1 MRPSTFL
8 PVFSVFFW
16 GPSTLMPNH
25 RNFRRRW
32 CPFGTR
38 ATVWLTSPSVPTA
51 ATWPWRMRIDR
62 CVCTGPLAAVF
73 QVFFYDRFHE
83 IGRCGRVL
91 KSIEEY
97 WRVLKS
103 MKEYWRVL
111 KSIEEYWRVLRVLKS
126 IEEYHEID
134 PPSFGLR
141 PWVLRHFFLL
151 SGSDANGFFM
161 RESGMLTVPTT
172 RISPWNGCT
181 PRSTSRTGAPS
192 WGFASQC
199 QSRGSSKDSFPWAK
213 IDDLWST
220 VWKVPNSAACR
231 WEWSQNVLVI
241 FGSSA
246 MCFLF
251 FKQNC

>member
-103 MKEYWRVL
+103 IEEYWEYWRVL
-111 KSIEEYWRVLRVLKS
+111 KSIMKLTLQVLDYALECCAIFFCCLVQMPTVFSCVSQVCSPSQRQEFPHGMDVLREAQVALAP
-126 IEEYHEID
+126 HR
-134 PPSFGLR
+134 GALLR
-141 PWVLRHFFLL
+141 SARAGEAAKTLFRGRRSTTCGVQCEKFRIRRPAGGNEAKMSLLFLGQARCVFFFLNKT
-151 SGSDANGFFM
+151 ANG
-161 RESGMLTVPTT
+161 
-172 RISPWNGCT
+172 
-181 PRSTSRTGAPS
+181 
-192 WGFASQC
+192 
-199 QSRGSSKDSFPWAK
+199 
-213 IDDLWST
+213 
-220 VWKVPNSAACR
+220 
-231 WEWSQNVLVI
+231 
-241 FGSSA
+241 
-246 MCFLF
+246 
-251 FKQNC
+251 